1 MMKLSKAILLNILLL
16 LILVPSMQG
25 QENKIMSFDSF
36 MEIVE
41 EHHPLSLQAELF
53 PEQGRQG
60 VKEARG
66 GFDPKLISDL
76 ANKNFDGKTYYDV
89 FEGGM
94 KIPTWFGLEF
104 YGGFEQNQ
112 GVFLNPERTVPD
124 GGLAHA
130 GVSLPVGRGLFID
143 KRRASLRQAQIAQRS
158 SFEERRE
165 LRNQLFYE
173 AAKAYWDWFKA
184 YHVLEVYRDAQRL
197 AEVRLRAVQQ
207 GAELGDRAFIDT
219 LEAEIQ
225 VQNRQLSA
233 QEALLELENA
243 RALLELFLWRDGI
256 IPLELAAET
265 IPVANEDVD
274 ARLPDQRFSQQ
285 IDSLA
290 YLHPNL
296 TQSRFKLEQLGIEQ
310 RLKRE
315 QLKPKLDLKYNFLT
329 EPVGNNWVSNFN
341 TNNYAWGFSFSMPLF
356 LRKERAAINLNRL
369 KMESLRYDI
378 SGKQESI
385 STKAQ
390 IAINKVNN
398 SFRQSG
404 LARDR
409 VEGYSRLLDA
419 ERRMFRAGE
428 SSLFLVNSRE
438 SSYVQAQVK
447 YLDILVKNRK
457 ADLESRY
464 SLGLLSDLME

>member
-1 MMKLSKAILLNILLL
+1 MMKLSKAILLNILLFVF
-16 LILVPSMQG
+16 LIPSMEG
-25 QENKIMSFDSF
+25 QESKIMSFDSF

-66 GFDPKLISDL
+66 GFDPKLVSDL

-158 SFEERRE
+158 SLEERRE

-256 IPLELAAET
+256 IPLELTTGT

-274 ARLPDQRFSQQ
+274 ARLPDQRFRQQ

-296 TQSRFKLEQLGIEQ
+296 AQSRFKLEQLGIEQ

-329 EPVGNNWVSNFN
+329 EPVGNNWLSNFN
-341 TNNYAWGFSFSMPLF
+341 TNNYAWGFSFSVPLF

-369 KMESLRYDI
+369 KM
-378 SGKQESI
+378 
-385 STKAQ
+385 
-390 IAINKVNN
+390 
-398 SFRQSG
+398 
-404 LARDR
+404 
-409 VEGYSRLLDA
+409 
-419 ERRMFRAGE
+419 
-428 SSLFLVNSRE
+428 
-438 SSYVQAQVK
+438 
-447 YLDILVKNRK
+447 
-457 ADLESRY
+457 
-464 SLGLLSDLME
+464 

>member
-1 MMKLSKAILLNILLL
+1 MKLFK
-16 LILVPSMQG
+16 LILVQG
-25 QENKIMSFDSF
+25 LLWGIFLPGLLGQDEEVLTYETF
-36 MEIVE
+36 MELVE
-41 EHHPLSLQAELF
+41 EHHPLSLQAEIL
-53 PEQGRQG
+53 PEQGATEVRQ
-60 VKEARG
+60 ARG
-66 GFDPKLISDL
+66 AFDPKLISDL
-76 ANKNFDGKTYYDV
+76 SNKNFDGKTYYDI
-89 FEGGM
+89 FEGGV
-94 KIPTWFGLEF
+94 KVPTWFGLEF

-143 KRRASLRQAQIAQRS
+143 KRRATLRKAQISQRS
-158 SFEERRE
+158 SFEARRD
-165 LRNQLFYE
+165 LRNELFYE
-173 AAKAYWDWFKA
+173 AAKSYWEWFKA
-184 YHVLEVYRDAQRL
+184 YHVLQVYLDAQRL
-197 AEVRLRAVQQ
+197 AEIRLTGVKQ
-207 GAELGDRAFIDT
+207 GAVLGDRALVDT

-243 RALLELFLWRDGI
+243 KAYLELFLWRDGL
-256 IPLELAAET
+256 IPLELDEGA
-265 IPVANEDVD
+265 IPIEDEDVN
-274 ARLPDQRFSQQ
+274 AVLPDQRFGLT

-296 TQSRFKLEQLGIEQ
+296 AQSRFKLEQLGIDQ

-329 EPVGNNWVSNFN
+329 EPVGNNWVNNFN

-369 KMESLRYDI
+369 KMDALRYDI

-385 STKAQ
+385 TTKAQ
-390 IAINKVNN
+390 IALNKVNN
-398 SFRQSG
+398 SFQQTD

-409 VEGYSRLLDA
+409 VDGYERLLNA
-419 ERRMFRAGE
+419 ERRMFRLGE

-438 SSYVQAQVK
+438 SSYVQAQIK

-464 SLGLLSDLME
+464 SLGLLSDFME

>member
-1 MMKLSKAILLNILLL
+1 
-16 LILVPSMQG
+16 
-25 QENKIMSFDSF
+25 
-36 MEIVE
+36 
-41 EHHPLSLQAELF
+41 
-53 PEQGRQG
+53 
-60 VKEARG
+60 
-66 GFDPKLISDL
+66 
-76 ANKNFDGKTYYDV
+76 
-89 FEGGM
+89 
-94 KIPTWFGLEF
+94 
-104 YGGFEQNQ
+104 
-112 GVFLNPERTVPD
+112 
-124 GGLAHA
+124 
-130 GVSLPVGRGLFID
+130 
-143 KRRASLRQAQIAQRS
+143 
-158 SFEERRE
+158 
-165 LRNQLFYE
+165 
-173 AAKAYWDWFKA
+173 
-184 YHVLEVYRDAQRL
+184 EVYRDAQRL

-256 IPLELAAET
+256 IPLELTTGT

-274 ARLPDQRFSQQ
+274 ARLPDQRFRQQ

-296 TQSRFKLEQLGIEQ
+296 AQSRFKLEQLGIEQ

-329 EPVGNNWVSNFN
+329 EPVGNNWLSNFN
-341 TNNYAWGFSFSMPLF
+341 TNNYAWGFSFSVPLF